1 MIIADQREKRFNKKV
16 TKLTKTFGEEIYT
29 QLTKVSNNMKLS
41 YYEIYSIERKL
52 NNKVYQ
58 RVFNNTIISFNEEAN
73 NYPYVEKYMTKFDDY
88 IQKLIKKRKNE
99 GSIKNVYTV
108 FLLGQFKVDLGY
120 INDYLKDS
128 LKTTSLHLRFNALN
142 SISQIGNVDCFIE
155 ALTYLSETQGYINE
169 KVFIDIMDH
178 FGGDIEELNVKLLQ
192 CLDDF
197 SIEIQCIIIE
207 HWQNRMNQ
215 SVAGH
220 LLEKLKEPDADKE
233 IETSIIK
240 YFNRINYPPAKEVLI
255 ELLGSEYWE
264 CRALVAKTL
273 SNYYSYDTIDKLLIS
288 IMDSNWYVRLN
299 SAMTLLDFDLGNMLI
314 YDVLHKKDKYSRD
327 ILFYAMFVKNKI
339 TYDEYMEKTNGR
351 RRW

>member
-1 MIIADQREKRFNKKV
+1 MILQDLREKRFNKKV
-16 TKLTKTFGEEIYT
+16 GKLTETFSEEIYN
-29 QLTKVSNNMKLS
+29 QLLTISHNKRVSFYAINSVRQKL
-41 YYEIYSIERKL
+41 KF
-52 NNKVYQ
+52 KAYQ
-58 RVFNNTIISFNEEAN
+58 RVFNNTIILLNEEPQNHAL
-73 NYPYVEKYMTKFDDY
+73 VADYMTLFDDY
-88 IQKLIKKRKNE
+88 IKKLIKGRNE

-108 FLLGQFKVDLGY
+108 FLLGQFKVDQDY
-120 INDYLKDS
+120 INKYLMES

-142 SISQIGNVDCFIE
+142 SIGQIGNVDCFIE
-155 ALTYLSETQGYINE
+155 ALRYLTETQGYINE
-169 KVFIDIMDH
+169 KVFIDILDH
-178 FGGDIEELNVKLLQ
+178 FGGNLEVLNIELLK
-192 CLDDF
+192 CLDDL
-197 SIEIQCIIIE
+197 SIDIQCIIIE
-207 HWQNRMNQ
+207 HWQNKKNNT
-215 SVAGH
+215 VAEE
-220 LLEKLKEPDADKE
+220 LFNKLQGSDVDKE

-240 YFNRINYPPAKEVLI
+240 YFNQINYPPAKEALI
-255 ELLGSEYWE
+255 QRLDSPYWE
-264 CRALVAKTL
+264 CRALVAKAL